1 MWIDDYIK
9 QELGYSKKETHK
21 ALVEELLG
29 YDVTTGFNE
38 KEITSLKETK
48 DMKVAEFARYL
59 EEVDRLCA
67 GLGIKLPYPDYYWLA
82 MGIKAP

>member
-1 MWIDDYIK
+1 
-9 QELGYSKKETHK
+9 
-21 ALVEELLG
+21 
-29 YDVTTGFNE
+29 
-38 KEITSLKETK
+38 
-48 DMKVAEFARYL
+48 MKVAEFAHYL